1 MFFFSFIFNVLFSSF
16 FSIFAFESIC
26 EIFEKSAKSC
36 SFFSQ
41 KQQKLKIKFEI
52 SKFKK
57 ISKTKQIVK
66 SISTF
71 QNIDIFDS
79 TTCNESKFELYNVIA
94 NFLQNFY
101 QCRHQYRKSELLNL
115 LSKCFC
121 DFVFE

>member
-1 MFFFSFIFNVLFSSF
+1 MILSTHDSKNQSNFIFLREFDIVLTNAFFSFVFNTMFNSN

-26 EIFEKSAKSC
+26 EIFEKSTKSC
-36 SFFSQ
+36 SSFSQ
-41 KQQKLKIKFEI
+41 KQHELKIKSEI

-57 ISKTKQIVK
+57 ILKTEQIVK

-94 NFLQNFY
+94 NFLQNF
-101 QCRHQYRKSELLNL
+101 Q
-115 LSKCFC
+115 
-121 DFVFE
+121 